1 MEKKGIVTLAKFNR
15 EWTGNYGVMYDHDIV
30 FENGDKGTYS
40 SKSMQQDK
48 FVLGQEADYTID
60 DSNPQFPSKIK
71 PISTFQPGN
80 NSRDNENPKR
90 QESIQRQTALK
101 IASECVDINKH
112 GIDSL
117 FAVADKFAAWL
128 DNKPDAVVQTPQQ
141 PTEIDTTKAVDA
153 DKLPL

>member
-15 EWTGNYGVMYDHDIV
+15 EWTGKFGIMYDHDIV

-40 SKSMQQDK
+40 SKSMTQDK
-48 FVLGQEADYTID
+48 FVLGQEAEYTID

-71 PISTFQPGN
+71 PVNTFQQ

-128 DNKPDAVVQTPQQ
+128 DGKQEPVVQTPQQ
-141 PTEIDTTKAVDA
+141 PTEIDTTKAVPE
-153 DKLPL
+153 DKLPF